1 MKKASNNPLW
11 WVNNY
16 RNGIMT
22 DSTPYESLEQAKE
35 TTKEMVELTNQFM
48 PEHLKLEQVGELEW
62 QDGRQIPLI
71 VRIEQSGDALLFVKS
86 EWIAISANYTEDAPL
101 DWWFIGF
108 LYNLFGLD
116 TSRLETFADQFY
128 AEGLDKVIKGN

>member
-16 RNGIMT
+16 RNGQMT

-71 VRIEQSGDALLFVKS
+71 VRIEQSGDALLHIKC
-86 EWIAISANYTEDAPL
+86 EWIAISANYTDNVPT

-116 TSRLETFADQFY
+116 TKLLEGFAEWFY
-128 AEGLDKVIKGN
+128 ADGLDNEVRAN